1 MCVCVSGHPAM
12 TDHTQMA
19 GKFYKCSEFKLK
31 PDDRTSLNL
40 KPVRNKFKISLC
52 GPDPTYM
59 EAYIHQI

>member
-31 PDDRTSLNL
+31 P
-40 KPVRNKFKISLC
+40 VRNKFKTSLC

>member
-40 KPVRNKFKISLC
+40 KPVRNKFKTS
-52 GPDPTYM
+52 
-59 EAYIHQI
+59 